1 MNKENISEQLMGQKS
16 MLNVDAQKELIDH
29 TLEASR
35 KNAIKI
41 FLTIF
46 PIMLLTIFLIV
57 GGILYFARSLH

>member
-1 MNKENISEQLMGQKS
+1 MENKHLDSELLGAKS
-16 MLNVDAQKELIDH
+16 MLNVEAQKELIDH
-29 TLEASR
+29 TMEASR

-46 PIMLLTIFLIV
+46 PVMLVTIFLIV